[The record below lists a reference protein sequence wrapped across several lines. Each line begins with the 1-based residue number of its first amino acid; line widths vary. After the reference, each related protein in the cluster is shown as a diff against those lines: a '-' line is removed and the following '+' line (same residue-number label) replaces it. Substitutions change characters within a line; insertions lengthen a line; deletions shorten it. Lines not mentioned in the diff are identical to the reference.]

1 MLGGDPMRV
10 LGPQGLVTIAVNIPA
25 SARPSLS
32 QGADAFDKTFY
43 NFVCVCWYAY
53 NRFVILRKV
62 NIIAFHKLTWLC

>member
-32 QGADAFDKTFY
+32 QGADALDETFY

-53 NRFVILRKV
+53 NHFFYFKESKY
-62 NIIAFHKLTWLC
+62 NYFS